1 VLGKPIDCVDVPS
14 SVAAEGM
21 RKAGLPSFVVD
32 SLAEFWEVA
41 RRGGRAIKTD
51 LVKRLTERE
60 PQTFETWCREHRAA
74 FL

>member
-1 VLGKPIDCVDVPS
+1 MPS

-21 RKAGLPSFVVD
+21 RKAGLPAFVVD

-41 RRGGRAIKTD
+41 RRGGRVIKTD
-51 LVKRLTERE
+51 TVKHLTGRE
-60 PQTFETWCREHRAA
+60 PQTFETWCREHRAT